1 MSNKR
6 SVARTFAF
14 QFLYHL
20 QLPEF
25 ERLMSNQEI
34 DAAEMS
40 EQIEEFYLSYVE
52 KDNDH
57 FGAPLD
63 SEQRM
68 FAESLIQA
76 SFAHSDELKKK
87 VISCLKNWKWE
98 SLDKVDRAIL
108 LLGAAEIKILQNTPN
123 QVVINECIE
132 MAKKFGS
139 TESFSFING
148 VLDALAK

>member
-25 ERLMSNQEI
+25 ERLVSNQEFESSDI
-34 DAAEMS
+34 T
-40 EQIEEFYLSYVE
+40 EQIEEFYLSYAD
-52 KDNDH
+52 KDEDH

-76 SFAHSDELKKK
+76 SFAHSLELKEK
-87 VISCLKNWKWE
+87 ISSCIKNWKWE

-108 LLGAAEIKILQNTPN
+108 LLGAAEIKILSNTPN

-139 TESFSFING
+139 TESSSFING